1 MLRITRL
8 AENAS
13 SVTLKVEGY
22 VVSTSVAVLEQECKG
37 LFEGGRKVILDFS
50 DVRYVDH
57 RGVEILKRL
66 LAEDVR
72 LINCPELIQ
81 ELLEA

>member
-22 VVSTSVAVLEQECKG
+22 IVSGSVAVLEQECKAS
-37 LFEGGRKVILDFS
+37 FEGGRRVILDFS
-50 DVRYVDH
+50 EVRYLDR
-57 RGVEILKRL
+57 RGIQILKRL

-72 LINCPELIQ
+72 IINCPELIQ
-81 ELLEA
+81 ERLEA

>member
-13 SVTLKVEGY
+13 SVTLKVEGHID
-22 VVSTSVAVLEQECKG
+22 SGSVALLEQECKT
-37 LFEGGRKVILDFS
+37 LFEEEKKVILDFS
-50 DVRYVDH
+50 EVRWVDR

-66 LAEDVR
+66 LAEGLR
-72 LINCPELIQ
+72 IINCPELIQ

>member
-13 SVTLKVEGY
+13 SVTLKVEG
-22 VVSTSVAVLEQECKG
+22 SILSSSVAVLEQECKA
-37 LFEGGRKVILDFS
+37 LFEEGRKVILDFS
-50 DVRYVDH
+50 EVRYGDR
-57 RGVEILKRL
+57 RGVEVLKRL

-72 LINCPELIQ
+72 IINCPELIQ

>member
-13 SVTLKVEGY
+13 SVTLKVEGHI
-22 VVSTSVAVLEQECKG
+22 VSGSAALLEQECKT
-37 LFEGGRKVILDFS
+37 LFEEGRKVTLDFS
-50 DVRYVDH
+50 EVRWVDW
-57 RGVEILKRL
+57 RGAEILKRL
-66 LAEDVR
+66 LAEGLR
-72 LINCPELIQ
+72 IINCPELIQ